1 MLAIEPW
8 ISGVWG
14 DRSTN
19 WATTTAQLMVLF
31 AIMKTL
37 AASNLM
43 IHLSMFQKQ
52 CKGFD
57 LYDKVFCHLDI
68 IERDYFGLKYLD
80 SNNTTQWL
88 DPEREIK
95 KQSTERGWKE
105 ATLLYV
111 M

>member
-1 MLAIEPW
+1 
-8 ISGVWG
+8 
-14 DRSTN
+14 
-19 WATTTAQLMVLF
+19 
-31 AIMKTL
+31 
-37 AASNLM
+37 M
-43 IHLSMFQKQ
+43 IHLSMFHKQ

-105 ATLLYV
+105 ATLLHV
-111 M
+111 MWLWLWLSL